1 MPFDLLIKGG
11 RVLDPAAGLDA
22 IRDVGINGDRIA
34 AVEPSI
40 AVSTAKRVVDA
51 TDRLVTPG
59 LIDMH
64 THVNWGATLG
74 GVDADSIAWRTGVT
88 TWVDA
93 GSAGAFALPAFRKHV
108 IEPAE
113 ARILAY
119 INISYLG
126 LVGLNYDEYC
136 NRQSCNIE
144 ILNRVAGQNPDIVLG
159 IKVRMGKEGFCWP
172 DLGILRRAVE
182 ASEATGLRLMCHLS
196 GTPPELRDILAELR
210 PGDIVTHAFTGAGEK
225 MVDRR
230 GRVLPAV
237 VQARE
242 RGILFDIGHG
252 AGSFSFESA
261 EALAR
266 IAFWPDTI
274 STDLHQ
280 GSMAGPNLVA
290 DQELIQRVRGDGS
303 PHFTLLTVMT
313 KFLYLGMPLE
323 AVVRSVTSRPAELL
337 GMADQIGSLRPG
349 AIADVAILELAQGA
363 HELYD
368 IHGLKRTTQERL
380 LCTETIRAGR
390 PMTRK
395 EMPAPP
401 PWIRLVDLEAQA
413 ALATR

>member
-11 RVLDPAAGLDA
+11 HVIDPASGVSAP
-22 IRDVGINGDRIA
+22 RDIGISGDRIA
-34 AVEPSI
+34 AVEDSI
-40 AVSTAKRVVDA
+40 AAGAAGRVIDA
-51 TDRLVTPG
+51 RDQFVTPG

-64 THVNWGATLG
+64 THVNWGASIG

-88 TWVDA
+88 TWIDA
-93 GSAGAFALPAFRKHV
+93 GSAGAFAMPAFRKHV

-136 NRQSCNIE
+136 NPASCNLE
-144 ILNRVAGQNPDIVLG
+144 ILGRVADQSRDIVVG

-172 DLGILRRAVE
+172 DLGILRTAVE
-182 ASEATGLRLMCHLS
+182 ASRATGLRLMCHLS

-210 PGDIVTHAFTGAGEK
+210 PGDIVTHAFTGAGER
-225 MVDRR
+225 MIDRR
-230 GRVLPAV
+230 GRILPAV
-237 VQARE
+237 ERARE
-242 RGILFDIGHG
+242 QGILFDTGHG

-266 IAFWPDTI
+266 YSFWPDTI

-280 GSMAGPNLVA
+280 GSLAGPNLVA

-313 KFLYLGMPLE
+313 KFLFLGMSLD
-323 AVVRSVTSRPAELL
+323 AVIRATTARPAELI
-337 GMADQIGSLRPG
+337 GMAGEIGTLRPG
-349 AIADVAILELAQGA
+349 SIADVAILKLEPGA

-368 IHGLKRTTQERL
+368 IHGLKRMTNERL
-380 LCTETIRAGR
+380 VCTETIRAGR

-395 EMPAPP
+395 PMPAPP
-401 PWIRLVDLEAQA
+401 PWIRLVDLEPQA
-413 ALATR
+413 SKPAH

>member
-11 RVLDPAAGLDA
+11 HVIDPASGVSAP
-22 IRDVGINGDRIA
+22 RDIGISGDRIA
-34 AVEPSI
+34 AVEDSI
-40 AVSTAKRVVDA
+40 AAGAAGRVIDA
-51 TDRLVTPG
+51 RDQFVTPG

-64 THVNWGATLG
+64 THVNWGASIG

-88 TWVDA
+88 TWIDA
-93 GSAGAFALPAFRKHV
+93 GSAGAFAMPAFRKHV

-136 NRQSCNIE
+136 NPASCNLE
-144 ILNRVAGQNPDIVLG
+144 ILGRVADQSRDIVVG

-172 DLGILRRAVE
+172 DLGILRTAVE
-182 ASEATGLRLMCHLS
+182 ASRATGLRLMCHLS

-210 PGDIVTHAFTGAGEK
+210 PGDIITHAFTGAGER
-225 MVDRR
+225 MIDRR
-230 GRVLPAV
+230 GRILPAV
-237 VQARE
+237 ERARE
-242 RGILFDIGHG
+242 RGILFDTGHG
-252 AGSFSFESA
+252 AGSFSFESG

-266 IAFWPDTI
+266 YGFWPDTI

-313 KFLYLGMPLE
+313 KFLFLGMSLD
-323 AVVRSVTSRPAELL
+323 AVIRATTARPAELI
-337 GMADQIGSLRPG
+337 GMAGEIGTLRPG
-349 AIADVAILELAQGA
+349 TIADVAILKLEQGA

-368 IHGLKRTTQERL
+368 IHGLKRMTNERL
-380 LCTETIRAGR
+380 VCTETIRAGR

-395 EMPAPP
+395 PMPAPP
-401 PWIRLVDLEAQA
+401 PWIRLVDLEPKSGHPAH
-413 ALATR
+413 